1 MEQSAAWLNQKLRK
15 QTRLRPTSAR
25 QEAESNKAW
34 EIGAK
39 EHLVRSLMRSSGGDT

>member
-25 QEAESNKAW
+25 QEAEIYKPW
-34 EIGAK
+34 ENGAK
-39 EHLVRSLMRSSGGDT
+39 EKSVRSLMRSSGDDT